1 MNPNRIIH
9 SERIRKGVQL
19 SIMPSVVA
27 SIHQYGASNL
37 IGAIG
42 FAQSLALLSALIAL
56 QVSLIVARLTLDF
69 RGIR

>member
-1 MNPNRIIH
+1 
-9 SERIRKGVQL
+9 L

-56 QVSLIVARLTLDF
+56 QSYLIVARLTFDF
-69 RGIR
+69 QSIS